1 MKLDSTIAAVVT
13 GAASGLGEAT
23 ARHLAS
29 FGVRVG
35 VLDLNEERGTRV
47 AAEIGGTFARCDVT
61 DDASVAAALAAV
73 RARHGVERILVNCA
87 GIVAG
92 KRTVSKD
99 RETGALIA
107 HDLGSFS
114 KVIGINL
121 IGSYRMIANSS
132 VAMAAL
138 DPVTEDGGRGVI
150 VNTASVAAEDG
161 QIGQAAYS
169 ASKGGIV
176 GLTLP
181 VARDLSGYGIRLMSI
196 MPGIFHTPMF
206 DQISEEYRKSLAMQ
220 VPFPSRLGNPREYAS
235 LVETICRNDYLNGT
249 TIRLDGTIRLQPK

>member
-1 MKLDSTIAAVVT
+1 MNLDSSIAALVT

-29 FGVRVG
+29 FGVKVG
-35 VLDLNEERGTRV
+35 VIDLNVERGMRV
-47 AAEIGGTFARCDVT
+47 ASEIGGTFASCDVT

-73 RARHGVERILVNCA
+73 RAKHGTERILVNCA

-99 RETGALIA
+99 RETGALNA
-107 HDLGSFS
+107 HDLASFT
-114 KVIGINL
+114 KVISINL
-121 IGSYRMIANSS
+121 IGSYRMIAQSS

-138 DPVTEDGGRGVI
+138 AQVTADGGRGVI

-161 QIGQAAYS
+161 QIGQAAYA

-181 VARDLSGYGIRLMSI
+181 VARDLASHGIRVMSI

-206 DQISEEYRKSLAMQ
+206 DQISEEYRKSLAAQ
-220 VPFPSRLGNPREYAS
+220 VPFPSRLGDPKEYAS

>member
-1 MKLDSTIAAVVT
+1 MKLDMSIAAIVT
-13 GAASGLGEAT
+13 GSASGLGEAT
-23 ARHLAS
+23 ARHLAG

-35 VLDLNEERGTRV
+35 VLDLNAERGARV
-47 AAEIGGTFARCDVT
+47 AREIGGTFQSCDVT
-61 DDASVAAALAAV
+61 SDDSVADALAAV
-73 RARHGVERILVNCA
+73 RAVHGTERILVNCA

-92 KRTVSKD
+92 RRTVSKD
-99 RETGALIA
+99 RETGALVA

-114 KVIGINL
+114 RVIAINL
-121 IGSYRMIANSS
+121 VGSYRMIANSA

-161 QIGQAAYS
+161 QIGQAAYA
-169 ASKGGIV
+169 ASKGGVV

-181 VARDLSGYGIRLMSI
+181 VARDLSSHGIRVMSI

-206 DQISEEYRKSLAMQ
+206 DQISEEYRKSLAQQ
-220 VPFPSRLGNPREYAS
+220 VPFPQRLGDPREYAS

-249 TIRLDGTIRLQPK
+249 TIRLDGTIRLAPK

>member
-1 MKLDSTIAAVVT
+1 MRLDSTIAAVVT
-13 GAASGLGEAT
+13 GSASGLGEAT

-29 FGVRVG
+29 FGLKVG
-35 VLDLNEERGTRV
+35 ILDLNVERGERV
-47 AAEIGGTFARCDVT
+47 AAELGGTFARCDVT
-61 DDASVAAALAAV
+61 DDASVAEALAAV

-92 KRTVSKD
+92 RRTVSKD
-99 RETGALIA
+99 RESGALVA

-121 IGSYRMIANSS
+121 IGTFRMIANSA
-132 VAMAAL
+132 VAMAGL

-169 ASKGGIV
+169 ASKGGV
-176 GLTLP
+176 AGMTLP
-181 VARDLSGYGIRLMSI
+181 IARDLSSHGIRVVSI

-206 DQISEEYRKSLAMQ
+206 DQISEDYRKSLAQQ
-220 VPFPSRLGNPREYAS
+220 VPFPQRLGNPKEYAS

-249 TIRLDGTIRLQPK
+249 SIRLDGTIRLAPK

>member
-1 MKLDSTIAAVVT
+1 MRLDSTIAAVVT
-13 GAASGLGEAT
+13 GSASGLGEAT

-29 FGVRVG
+29 FGVKVG
-35 VLDLNEERGTRV
+35 ILDLNVERGERV
-47 AAEIGGTFARCDVT
+47 AAELGGTFARCDVT
-61 DDASVAAALAAV
+61 DDASVAEALAAV

-92 KRTVSKD
+92 RRTVSKD
-99 RETGALIA
+99 RESGALVA

-121 IGSYRMIANSS
+121 IGTFRMIANSA
-132 VAMAAL
+132 VAMAGL

-169 ASKGGIV
+169 ASKGGV
-176 GLTLP
+176 AGMTLP
-181 VARDLSGYGIRLMSI
+181 IARDLSSHGIRVVSI

-206 DQISEEYRKSLAMQ
+206 DQISEDYRKSLAQQ
-220 VPFPSRLGNPREYAS
+220 VPFPQRLGNPNEYAS

-249 TIRLDGTIRLQPK
+249 SIRLDGTIRLAPK